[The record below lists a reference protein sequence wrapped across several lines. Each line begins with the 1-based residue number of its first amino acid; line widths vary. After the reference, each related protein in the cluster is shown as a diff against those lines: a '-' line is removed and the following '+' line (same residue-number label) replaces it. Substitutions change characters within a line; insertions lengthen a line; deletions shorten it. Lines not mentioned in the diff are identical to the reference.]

1 MNYTTSRILVPHDGS
16 EMSDKALSKAIE
28 FATALKSEMIILHV
42 IDDTLIPQG
51 AIIGFIS
58 EKSTLEDAKTKLL
71 KLLDWCRSYVKGQVG
86 ESREK

>member
-1 MNYTTSRILVPHDGS
+1 MENATTKTSTGSRVLVPHDGS
-16 EMSDKALSKAIE
+16 EMSDKALNKAIE

-58 EKSTLEDAKTKLL
+58 A
-71 KLLDWCRSYVKGQVG
+71 
-86 ESREK
+86 

>member
-1 MNYTTSRILVPHDGS
+1 
-16 EMSDKALSKAIE
+16 
-28 FATALKSEMIILHV
+28 MIILHV